1 MLLRTR
7 MHRAK
12 ALLGLVVGVGLVVS
26 ATAPS
31 EVAAQATP
39 VFVYEMF
46 LDSSTKMGTEE
57 YTMRTLEGGPNSFE
71 ITSKLRIDFSP
82 FLFVKVKVTQDSNEV
97 WKNGQLQTFQSQTN
111 DRGDRFQVKAASGP
125 NGITINGSKV
135 KAAALAPD
143 SGPNNYLYLP
153 LIANRKTAFD
163 VKHGEAKNINLIEQ
177 GKESVTYRGKE
188 YPVLKY
194 VDTQGDDKDGNDI
207 TLWYF
212 ETGILFQREYKTQGS
227 KVTHRLK

>member
-7 MHRAK
+7 IRKAK
-12 ALLGLVVGVGLVVS
+12 ALFGLAVGVGLAVA

-31 EVAAQATP
+31 VLAAQASP

-46 LDSSTKMGTEE
+46 LDTKTKMGTEQ
-57 YTMRTLEGGPNSFE
+57 YTMRTLEGGANSFE

-82 FLFVKVKVTQDSNEV
+82 FLFVNVKVSQDTNEV
-97 WKNGQLQTFQSQTN
+97 WKNGQLQSFQSQTN

-153 LIANRKTAFD
+153 LIANRSSAFD
-163 VKHGEAKNINLIEQ
+163 VKHGESKNVKLVEQ

-207 TLWYF
+207 NLWYF

-227 KVTHRLK
+227 TVTHRLK